1 MNEIK
6 EFEYMDR
13 EFYNGI
19 KGVLEQ
25 ARKRVYRNIQNE
37 MVRAYWEIGKMI
49 VEKQGGET
57 RAKFGD
63 GLIEE
68 LAKQMTKDFGKGY
81 TTTNLKYMR
90 SFYLSFR
97 KLDSVRRELSWTHYR
112 LLIGLKNHEARAF
125 YAKESAESNWSTRQ
139 LERAINTLTY
149 ERYVA
154 SNENHDV
161 VDDTIKREE
170 KDDPSGIIKDPYV
183 LEFAGIKPDSSFYES
198 DLEEA
203 LISHLND
210 FLLEL
215 GNGFAFVA
223 RQRRFDMDGRNFYV
237 DLVLYN
243 YKMRCFVL
251 VDLKR
256 GDLTHQ
262 DIGQMQM
269 YVNYYTRELM
279 NPGDNPP
286 IGIILC
292 ADKSDTLVKY
302 TLPLD
307 NKQIH
312 ASKYLLYLPKEED
325 LRKEMNKQIE
335 LFEKK
340 DK

>member
-1 MNEIK
+1 
-6 EFEYMDR
+6 
-13 EFYNGI
+13 
-19 KGVLEQ
+19 
-25 ARKRVYRNIQNE
+25 
-37 MVRAYWEIGKMI
+37 
-49 VEKQGGET
+49 
-57 RAKFGD
+57 
-63 GLIEE
+63 
-68 LAKQMTKDFGKGY
+68 
-81 TTTNLKYMR
+81 
-90 SFYLSFR
+90 
-97 KLDSVRRELSWTHYR
+97 
-112 LLIGLKNHEARAF
+112 
-125 YAKESAESNWSTRQ
+125 
-139 LERAINTLTY
+139 
-149 ERYVA
+149 
-154 SNENHDV
+154 
-161 VDDTIKREE
+161 
-170 KDDPSGIIKDPYV
+170 
-183 LEFAGIKPDSSFYES
+183 
-198 DLEEA
+198 
-203 LISHLND
+203 
-210 FLLEL
+210 
-215 GNGFAFVA
+215 
-223 RQRRFDMDGRNFYV
+223 MDGRNFYV

-243 YKMRCFVL
+243 YKLRCFVL

-292 ADKSDTLVKY
+292 ADKSDTLAKY